1 MLRYILKRI
10 LLMIPVLLGI
20 VVIVITLMY
29 VGCLLY
35 TPGFIQRRNFICG
48 RSTTARS

>member
-20 VVIVITLMY
+20 VVIVFTLMY
-29 VGCLLY
+29 VG
-35 TPGFIQRRNFICG
+35 GFKL
-48 RSTTARS
+48 

>member
-20 VVIVITLMY
+20 VVIVFTLMY
-29 VGCLLY
+29 LSL
-35 TPGFIQRRNFICG
+35 IHI
-48 RSTTARS
+48 